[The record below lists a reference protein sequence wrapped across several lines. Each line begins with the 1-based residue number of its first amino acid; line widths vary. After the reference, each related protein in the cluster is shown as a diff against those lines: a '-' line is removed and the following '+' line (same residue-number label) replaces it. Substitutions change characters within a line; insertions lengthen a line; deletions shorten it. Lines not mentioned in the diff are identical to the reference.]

1 MRTAGDT
8 RSRILRAAT
17 ELFRRQG
24 YAATGMKQIV
34 TAAEAPY
41 GSAYHFFPGGKAQLA
56 EEVIR
61 TTGAAYLRLI
71 GELFA
76 APDERSDPAL
86 ATSEAFTAAAETLHS
101 FDYAD
106 PCPIATIALE
116 VASTNDALRRVT
128 EEVFA
133 SWTDRLADYYAACG
147 IDESAAHDTALSV
160 IATLEGAF
168 MLGRSARSTRPVLAA
183 ATAAAALV
191 RAAQQAR
198 G

>member
-1 MRTAGDT
+1 MSTGDT
-8 RSRILRAAT
+8 RGRILRAAT

-34 TAAEAPY
+34 AAAEAPY

-61 TTGAAYLRLI
+61 TSGAAYLRLI
-71 GELFA
+71 AELFTE
-76 APDERSDPAL
+76 PDERSDPARV
-86 ATSEAFTAAAETLHS
+86 TGEAFAAAAETLHS
-101 FDYAD
+101 LDYAD

-116 VASTNDALRRVT
+116 VGSTHDALRRVT

-133 SWTDRLADYYAACG
+133 SWTDRLARYYAACG
-147 IDESAAHDTALSV
+147 IDEPAAHDTALSV

-168 MLGRSARSTRPVLAA
+168 MLGRSARSKRPVLAA

-191 RAAQQAR
+191 RAAPRTA

>member
-34 TAAEAPY
+34 AAAEAPY

-101 FDYAD
+101 LDYAD

-116 VASTNDALRRVT
+116 VASTHDALRRVT

-133 SWTDRLADYYAACG
+133 SWTDRLAGYYAACG
-147 IDESAAHDTALSV
+147 IHESTAHDTALSV

-191 RAAQQAR
+191 RAAQQVP